1 MPVRLELVVDANP
14 LISALLGGQA
24 LQLLFSSLLHCVTT
38 ERTTWEVKRYI
49 PMISERSGEPEEEV
63 LALFE
68 MFPLTAY
75 QSSFYE
81 EHMVLATERIGERDP
96 KDIDILALT
105 YRLKAPLWTADRDL
119 QDLDDIQTVTTGE
132 LHQILS
138 REELSDGL

>member
-14 LISALLGGQA
+14 LISALLGGVA
-24 LQLLFSSLLHCVTT
+24 FELLFSPLFRCVTT

-49 PMISERSGEPEEEV
+49 PMIAERSGVPEADV

-68 MFPLTAY
+68 TFPLTAH

-81 EHMVLATERIGERDP
+81 EHLSLATTNIGARDP

-105 YRLKAPLWTADRDL
+105 YRLGTSLWTADPDLRDIE
-119 QDLDDIQTVTTGE
+119 DIHTIST
-132 LHQILS
+132 
-138 REELSDGL
+138 EELREILIKEGTSGRE

>member
-1 MPVRLELVVDANP
+1 MPVRLELVADANP

-24 LQLLFSSLLHCVTT
+24 FQLLFSGLLRCVTT

-49 PMISERSGEPEEEV
+49 PMISEQSGVPEAEV

-68 MFPLTAY
+68 MFPLIAY

-81 EHMVLATERIGERDP
+81 DHITLATERIGKRDP

-105 YRLKAPLWTADRDL
+105 YRLKTPLWTADRDL
-119 QDLDDIQTVTTGE
+119 RDLADIQTVTTGE
-132 LHQILS
+132 LHRILS
-138 REELSDGL
+138 REGLSNK